1 MRDKKEGYGVFT
13 WADGR
18 VYKGKYVND
27 LREGFGEM
35 VESNGRVYR
44 GNWRGDQQV
53 D

>member
-1 MRDKKEGYGVFT
+1 MFT
-13 WADGR
+13 WPDGR

-35 VESNGRVYR
+35 IESNGRVYR
-44 GNWRGDQQV
+44 GDWSGDQQV